1 MKIAIVTL
9 PFHTNYGGVLQAYA
23 LKTCLEGMGH
33 QVAVLDRKYKVR
45 TPVWWKAPMVYLK
58 RGLLRLIKGS
68 KAPEVFREC
77 RIKHE
82 LPIVSSPLRSF
93 IDSNMHPY
101 HLDSFNE
108 LKEGDFD
115 AYVVGS
121 DQVWRPVYVEN
132 IYDYF
137 LEFTAG
143 WDVRRVVYAA
153 SFGTTELEFEFTQL
167 EKCSELLSDFNA
179 VSVREDAA
187 VKMCDEWLD
196 YESAVHVVDPVML
209 LDKEHYLKLA
219 DIPGAGEF
227 DGKVLSYILDKS
239 EYKTN
244 VVDFVCRCLGKE
256 QKEART
262 SHFDASAPLDQRV
275 IPSLEKWIGA
285 FANADFVVTD
295 SFHGC
300 VLSLMLHK
308 PFLVT
313 GNSKRGLSRIESLL
327 KMFDLDYRMVDAVDP
342 EDDGEGWLTEMDWE
356 YVDKVLKEKVDAS
369 RLFLDNALNCK

>member
-23 LKTCLEGMGH
+23 LKTCLEGLGH
-33 QVAVLDRKYKVR
+33 EVTVLDRKYKVKI
-45 TPVWWKAPMVYLK
+45 PVWWKAPMVYLK
-58 RGLLRLIKGS
+58 RGVVRLLKGA
-68 KAPEVFREC
+68 KGPEIFREC

-82 LPIVSSPLRSF
+82 LHIVSSPLRAF
-93 IDSNMHPY
+93 IDSKMHPY
-101 HLDSFNE
+101 HLDSYNE

-115 AYVVGS
+115 AYIVGS
-121 DQVWRPVYVEN
+121 DQVWRPVYVDD
-132 IYDYF
+132 IYEYF
-137 LEFTAG
+137 LEFTVG
-143 WDVRRVVYAA
+143 WDVKRIAYAA

-167 EKCSELLSDFNA
+167 ERCSELLSDFDA

-187 VKMCDEWLD
+187 VQMCDEWLD
-196 YESAVHVVDPVML
+196 YEHAEHVVDPVML
-209 LDKEHYLKLA
+209 LNQEHYLNLA
-219 DIPGAGEF
+219 DKSGAAEF
-227 DGKVLSYILDKS
+227 NGKVLSYILDKS
-239 EYKTN
+239 ESKYN
-244 VVDFVCRCLGKE
+244 VVDFVCRCLGKDHN
-256 QKEART
+256 EART
-262 SHFDASAPLDQRV
+262 SHFDKSTPIDQR
-275 IPSLEKWIGA
+275 IMPSLEKWLGA

-300 VLSLMLHK
+300 VLSLILHK

-327 KMFDLDYRMVDAVDP
+327 KMFDLDYRMVDAIDP
-342 EDDGEGWLTEMDWE
+342 EDDGEGWLTEIDWE

>member
-1 MKIAIVTL
+1 
-9 PFHTNYGGVLQAYA
+9 
-23 LKTCLEGMGH
+23 
-33 QVAVLDRKYKVR
+33 
-45 TPVWWKAPMVYLK
+45 
-58 RGLLRLIKGS
+58 
-68 KAPEVFREC
+68 
-77 RIKHE
+77 
-82 LPIVSSPLRSF
+82 
-93 IDSNMHPY
+93 MHPY

-121 DQVWRPVYVEN
+121 DQVWRPIYVEN

-209 LDKEHYLKLA
+209 LDKEYYLKLA

-275 IPSLEKWIGA
+275 MPSLEKWIGA

-356 YVDKVLKEKVDAS
+356 YVGKVLKEKVDAS